1 MYMNSGVYSRLFS
14 LFDTVGLSGAEGSR
28 DRAELKAYAAAVS
41 AALGRAEQALSEVFT
56 DTMGK
61 EGILMYCDLLNMDR
75 GATQQETKENII
87 RRLSEG
93 FFFMS
98 RQEFREKEIGTP
110 GYHYTVEN
118 LQEKVHVSP
127 VNQETLAAF
136 SDLYNNDYPA
146 FFAPQFTGAG
156 LTFDFLD
163 SLDYRWFESDRLELP
178 FSVWEKIGGEAEQTA
193 SAG

>member
-1 MYMNSGVYSRLFS
+1 MNSGVYSRLFS

-56 DTMGK
+56 DTMGE

-136 SDLYNNDYPA
+136 
-146 FFAPQFTGAG
+146 FAPQFTGAG

-163 SLDYRWFESDRLELP
+163 SLDYRWFESDRLKLP

>member
-1 MYMNSGVYSRLFS
+1 MNSGVYNRLFS
-14 LFDTVGLSGAEGSR
+14 LFDTVGLSGAEGSP

-56 DTMGK
+56 DTMR
-61 EGILMYCDLLNMDR
+61 EAGILMYCDLLNMDR

-146 FFAPQFTGAG
+146 FFAPQFTGEG

-163 SLDYRWFESDRLELP
+163 SLDFRWFESDRLKLP